1 MKSKDQELVKKYHEN
16 IIIESV
22 ENLFNSQALTTI
34 TPLIVDACYSVD
46 RDEAFSDDTKVRI
59 LLTCIDLMS
68 NLVLLSSGYTDY
80 QNFKFEIEKSELVKT
95 DLSVK

>member
-1 MKSKDQELVKKYHEN
+1 MSPKDQELIKRYHEN
-16 IIIESV
+16 TILESV
-22 ENLFNSQALTTI
+22 ENLFESQELTTI

-46 RDEAFSDDTKVRI
+46 RDEAFSDDAKVRI

-80 QNFKFEIEKSELVKT
+80 RNFKLEIEKSKSEE
-95 DLSVK
+95 